1 MQTRLALGVT
11 LSLSTALL
19 WALSPL
25 CFASAGRRIGAF
37 SVQLLRSLG
46 ATLLLLLITSLY
58 LIAVPEARVLPD
70 LRTTLWIALSGFL
83 GLAIGDGLLYEAF
96 VTLGPRRSV
105 QILMLAP
112 VASVVVGW
120 LLLHES
126 LDLRTLA
133 GIAIT
138 LLATF
143 YAVLAQQHAAPH
155 RPAPREPGH
164 VTVKGVVYA
173 VAGSLC
179 IGLGA
184 VSARQAFATSATLDP
199 MVATTLRVGLS
210 SLMIWAFAFAIR
222 QGIAPLRHFADRWV
236 LSRMIP
242 GILAGPVVG
251 MICYVSALK
260 SLEAGVVSTLSAISP
275 LFILPMVYFRY
286 RSHIGWHIAGA
297 TAAAIGGVAL
307 ICLH

>member
-1 MQTRLALGVT
+1 MQTQTALGVT

-25 CFASAGRRIGAF
+25 CFASAGRKIGSF

-46 ATLLLLLITSLY
+46 GTVLLLLITAVY
-58 LIAVPEARVLPD
+58 LIFVPEARALPD
-70 LRTTLWIALSGFL
+70 GKTTLWIAISGFF
-83 GLAIGDGLLYEAF
+83 GLAVGDGLLYEAF
-96 VTLGPRRSV
+96 VTLGPRRTV
-105 QILMLAP
+105 QIMMIAP
-112 VASVVVGW
+112 VASVVAGW
-120 LLLHES
+120 MLMHES
-126 LDLRTLA
+126 LDMRTLT
-133 GIAIT
+133 GIAVT

-143 YAVLAQQHAAPH
+143 YAVLAQQKASGEAS
-155 RPAPREPGH
+155 REPGH
-164 VTVKGVVYA
+164 VTFKGITYA

-184 VSARQAFATSATLDP
+184 VSARQAFATSTTLDP

-210 SLMIWAFAFAIR
+210 SLMIWAFAFAIG
-222 QGIAPLRHFADRWV
+222 QGVAPLRHYSNGWV

-242 GILAGPVVG
+242 GILAGPVGG
-251 MICYVSALK
+251 MICYVAALK
-260 SLEAGVVSTLSAISP
+260 SLEAGVVSTLAAISP
-275 LFILPMVYFRY
+275 LFILPMVWYRY

-297 TAAAIGGVAL
+297 TTAAIGGVAL